1 MNETEKNDSREIS
14 GWLIYDWANSAY
26 VTTVISAL
34 LSPYLTALAQASVGE
49 NGVVVDLG
57 ALGTVTAKSLFPF
70 AISLSVFGQVFLLPI
85 LGAIADFSRLKK
97 TFMAFFC
104 GVGVVAGSLLF
115 FVQGDLYLIGS
126 LLLIISNLAMGA
138 SLVFYNAYLG
148 DICTED
154 RRDKVSSRGF
164 ALGYLGGG
172 LMLLFNLLL
181 LGNADKL
188 GISQAF
194 AVRISFL
201 LASLWWGG
209 FALITFARLKTR
221 GASRELQPGENYF
234 FTAFREL
241 GGTFRELLRLK
252 HTAHFLIAYL
262 FYNDGI
268 QTVINISSLFIA
280 QELFRARGLPEDN
293 SFLLMILLVAQFAGL
308 VGSFAFEFLA
318 RKIGAKWAILASL
331 VIWSAIVIYAYGFLY
346 ETWQAWI
353 MGASAGF
360 VLGGSQ
366 ALSRSLFSQM
376 IPAGREAS
384 FFSIYEISERGTS
397 WMGPVVFGVVAAAT
411 NSYRPAILALI
422 AFFIIGSVLLFFANT
437 EKAVAEAN
445 QA

>member
-1 MNETEKNDSREIS
+1 
-14 GWLIYDWANSAY
+14 
-26 VTTVISAL
+26 
-34 LSPYLTALAQASVGE
+34 
-49 NGVVVDLG
+49 
-57 ALGTVTAKSLFPF
+57 
-70 AISLSVFGQVFLLPI
+70 
-85 LGAIADFSRLKK
+85 
-97 TFMAFFC
+97 
-104 GVGVVAGSLLF
+104 
-115 FVQGDLYLIGS
+115 
-126 LLLIISNLAMGA
+126 
-138 SLVFYNAYLG
+138 
-148 DICTED
+148 
-154 RRDKVSSRGF
+154 
-164 ALGYLGGG
+164 
-172 LMLLFNLLL
+172 MLLFNLLL

-241 GGTFRELLRLK
+241 GGTFKELIRLK